1 MSLDQ
6 ELLAQIDR
14 YKDIMQKDPNS
25 REFLTLAELY
35 RKLGVAE
42 EATKILRDGLTRHP
56 AYVEARLAMARVYL
70 TQGQVEDATREFE
83 EVIRQDTGNFV
94 AYKLLGEIA
103 MQKQD
108 SEKAAERFGA
118 AYRIKPDDPEC
129 KVMLDYIGKLL
140 GRDLFAQYGAGTAVI
155 PPKPAAKQ
163 PAPPAATVAVAPED
177 EFGEFEE
184 AEELEEISELEEEE
198 LEEIEEEISEAGG
211 IGEFEPIEDVIEE
224 EPMIESEEGMEEI
237 EDMSGIEAEEIE
249 EIEDFD
255 AEEVEEI
262 EDFGAEEVEEIE
274 EEPVETVEEVVEEE
288 LPVEMGEP
296 EDELVSQIF
305 QELSDSKYTSDS
317 DNGLDEGNEGELDE
331 LMGLLESEEAIEEIG
346 GAGEEEPSGLS
357 EADENDLEGMI
368 DLDGVPGMEE
378 LTDVEEAAEIEEL
391 PEEIEEL
398 TEDIQEVE
406 ELPEEIEEEIEEL
419 TEEIEPEDVEE
430 LPEEIEEVEEEIA
443 EFAEG
448 FETEEEIEELPED
461 IEHVEEDIEEIQE
474 IEQIEEEIEP
484 SPVEAVEMIEEVEE
498 EGEEKSS
505 IFQDFGMAGAEEEP
519 EEAAEGD
526 VFQDFDFDVF
536 EQELLKDS
544 PAVGII
550 EEGETAESVL
560 EEEEEAIAEVEAT
573 EEEAIIE
580 EFESEEGG
588 EAGELP
594 STSLA
599 ELYIKQDLFDEAMTI
614 YQKLLKTDPANQT
627 IKQVLEE
634 TRALQ
639 AYIEGR
645 E

>member
-83 EVIRQDTGNFV
+83 EVIHQDTGNFV

-224 EPMIESEEGMEEI
+224 EPMIESEEGMEEIEEI

-398 TEDIQEVE
+398 TEEIQEVE

-430 LPEEIEEVEEEIA
+430 FPEEIQEVEEEIA

-448 FETEEEIEELPED
+448 FDTEEEIEELPEE

-484 SPVEAVEMIEEVEE
+484 SPVEMIEEVEE

-505 IFQDFGMAGAEEEP
+505 IFQDFGMAGAEEEA

>member
-83 EVIRQDTGNFV
+83 EVIHQDTGNFV

-155 PPKPAAKQ
+155 PSKSAAKQ

-224 EPMIESEEGMEEI
+224 EPMIESEEGMEEIEEI

-398 TEDIQEVE
+398 TEEIQEVE

-430 LPEEIEEVEEEIA
+430 LPEE
-443 EFAEG
+443 
-448 FETEEEIEELPED
+448 

-505 IFQDFGMAGAEEEP
+505 IFQDFGMAGAEEEA

>member
-56 AYVEARLAMARVYL
+56 DYVEARLAMARVYL

-108 SEKAAERFGA
+108 SEKAADRFGA

-155 PPKPAAKQ
+155 PPKSVPK
-163 PAPPAATVAVAPED
+163 PAPPAPAATIAVAPED

-198 LEEIEEEISEAGG
+198 LEEEELEEDFSEPAMPED

-224 EPMIESEEGMEEI
+224 EPVMEAE
-237 EDMSGIEAEEIE
+237 EEIE
-249 EIEDFD
+249 EIEEFSDIEEAELED
-255 AEEVEEI
+255 IEEVSAEEFEEI
-262 EDFGAEEVEEIE
+262 EELEEIE
-274 EEPVETVEEVVEEE
+274 EEPETVEEVEEEVVEE
-288 LPVEMGEP
+288 VEEA

-317 DNGLDEGNEGELDE
+317 DNGLDEGNEGELEE
-331 LMGLLESEEAIEEIG
+331 LMGLLESEEAIEEQG
-346 GAGEEEPSGLS
+346 GVGEEEPPELL
-357 EADENDLEGMI
+357 ETDENDLEGMI

-378 LTDVEEAAEIEEL
+378 LTDVE
-391 PEEIEEL
+391 
-398 TEDIQEVE
+398 DIAEVE
-406 ELPEEIEEEIEEL
+406 ELPEEIEEIEE
-419 TEEIEPEDVEE
+419 EVEE
-430 LPEEIEEVEEEIA
+430 LPEEVEEEIE
-443 EFAEG
+443 EFSEG
-448 FETEEEIEELPED
+448 FDVEEEIEELPE
-461 IEHVEEDIEEIQE
+461 ELEEVEEGVEE
-474 IEQIEEEIEP
+474 IEQIEEEPQPEP
-484 SPVEAVEMIEEVEE
+484 DEEVEMIEEVEE
-498 EGEEKSS
+498 EEKSS
-505 IFQDFGMAGAEEEP
+505 IFQDFGRAGEEEEP
-519 EEAAEGD
+519 ETSAEGD

-536 EQELLKDS
+536 EQELLKETPS
-544 PAVGII
+544 VGII
-550 EEGETAESVL
+550 EDVETEESFEDV
-560 EEEEEAIAEVEAT
+560 EEEAVTETEMT
-573 EEEAIIE
+573 EEEAVIE

-588 EAGELP
+588 EEGELP
-594 STSLA
+594 SSSLA
-599 ELYIKQDLFDEAMTI
+599 ELYIKQDLFEEAMTI
-614 YQKLLKTDPANQT
+614 YQKLLKNDPANQA

-634 TRALQ
+634 TKALQ

>member
-94 AYKLLGEIA
+94 AFKLLGEIA

-140 GRDLFAQYGAGTAVI
+140 GRDLFALYGAGTAVI

-211 IGEFEPIEDVIEE
+211 IGEFEPIEEVIEE

-237 EDMSGIEAEEIE
+237 EEFDEEEVGEIE
-249 EIEDFD
+249 EIEEFGE
-255 AEEVEEI
+255 EEVEEI
-262 EDFGAEEVEEIE
+262 EEIEEIE
-274 EEPVETVEEVVEEE
+274 EEPVETVEEVEEEE

-305 QELSDSKYTSDS
+305 QELSDSEYTSDS
-317 DNGLDEGNEGELDE
+317 DNGLDESNEGELDE
-331 LMGLLESEEAIEEIG
+331 LMGLLESEEAIEDTD

-391 PEEIEEL
+391 PEDIEEF
-398 TEDIQEVE
+398 
-406 ELPEEIEEEIEEL
+406 EEEIEEL
-419 TEEIEPEDVEE
+419 TEEIEPEDAEE
-430 LPEEIEEVEEEIA
+430 LPEEIEEVEEEIE

-448 FETEEEIEELPED
+448 FETEEEFEELPEE
-461 IEHVEEDIEEIQE
+461 IEQVEEDIEEIQE

-484 SPVEAVEMIEEVEE
+484 SPVEDVEMIEELEE
-498 EGEEKSS
+498 ESEEKSS

-544 PAVGII
+544 PSVGII
-550 EEGETAESVL
+550 EEGEAAEPGL
-560 EEEEEAIAEVEAT
+560 EEEEEAVAEAETA

-614 YQKLLKTDPANQT
+614 YQKLLKNDPVNQT

>member
-108 SEKAAERFGA
+108 SEKAAERFGF

-140 GRDLFAQYGAGTAVI
+140 GRDLFVLYGAGTAVI
-155 PPKPAAKQ
+155 PPRSAPKPVPAA
-163 PAPPAATVAVAPED
+163 AATIAVSPAD

-184 AEELEEISELEEEE
+184 NEELEEITDLEEEE
-198 LEEIEEEISEAGG
+198 LEEIEEDIVEPEMPED
-211 IGEFEPIEDVIEE
+211 IGEFEPIEDILEE
-224 EPMIESEEGMEEI
+224 EPAIEPEEDI
-237 EDMSGIEAEEIE
+237 EDIE
-249 EIEDFD
+249 EIEDEIEEVSSEDFEEIEEVEEEP
-255 AEEVEEI
+255 AEEVEE
-262 EDFGAEEVEEIE
+262 EEMLEEI
-274 EEPVETVEEVVEEE
+274 VET
-288 LPVEMGEP
+288 

-317 DNGLDEGNEGELDE
+317 DNGLDESNEGELDE
-331 LMGLLESEEAIEEIG
+331 LMGLLESEEAIEESELTD
-346 GAGEEEPSGLS
+346 EEEIPELL
-357 EADENDLEGMI
+357 ETDENDLEGMI

-378 LTDVEEAAEIEEL
+378 LTDVEEAVEIEEFPEEIEEFSEDIDADEGIEEL
-391 PEEIEEL
+391 PEEIE
-398 TEDIQEVE
+398 DV
-406 ELPEEIEEEIEEL
+406 EEEIE
-419 TEEIEPEDVEE
+419 D
-430 LPEEIEEVEEEIA
+430 LPEE
-443 EFAEG
+443 
-448 FETEEEIEELPED
+448 FETEEEIEEFSED
-461 IEHVEEDIEEIQE
+461 IELEEGSE
-474 IEQIEEEIEP
+474 
-484 SPVEAVEMIEEVEE
+484 SLPVEDAEMIEEIEE
-498 EGEEKSS
+498 DAEEKSS
-505 IFQDFGMAGAEEEP
+505 IFQDFGIAGSEEET
-519 EEAAEGD
+519 EEVAEGD

-544 PAVGII
+544 PSVGII
-550 EEGETAESVL
+550 EDADATETRL
-560 EEEEEAIAEVEAT
+560 EEEEAIADIEMAEEEELEEVG

-580 EFESEEGG
+580 EFESENIG
-588 EAGELP
+588 EEGELP

-599 ELYIKQDLFDEAMTI
+599 ELYIKQDLFEEAMTI
-614 YQKLLKTDPANQT
+614 YQKLLKNDSANKT
-627 IKQVLEE
+627 IRQVLEE
-634 TRALQ
+634 TKALQ